1 MKFVV
6 DGMLGKLAKWLK
18 ILGFDVAYDNKAED
32 SALVRLAR
40 KQGCVLLTR
49 DVRLQEEA
57 GDIPSL
63 FIESEKWQ
71 EQVEQ
76 VLGDLNLQ
84 RLARPYSRCISC
96 NIELK
101 NLPKKKAKNLVAPFI
116 LERAASF
123 AICPE
128 CGRVFWPGTH
138 FEDMDSKLAKILR
151 KKGNRAAGK
160 KSKHKP
166 PSRNNRIM
174 E

>member
-18 ILGFDVAYDNKAED
+18 ILGLDVVYDNKAED

-40 KQGCVLLTR
+40 KQGRVLLTR
-49 DVRLQEEA
+49 DVRLQEGA

-63 FIESEKWQ
+63 FIESEKWG

-76 VLGDLNLQ
+76 VLRELNL
-84 RLARPYSRCISC
+84 RPEVKPYSRCLQC
-96 NIELK
+96 NVELK
-101 NLPKKKAKNLVAPFI
+101 KLPRGGAKNLVAPFV
-116 LERAASF
+116 LEKAASF

-151 KKGNRAAGK
+151 KKGSRAAGK
-160 KSKHKP
+160 KSQHKP
-166 PSRNNRIM
+166 PGRNNRIM

>member
-18 ILGFDVAYDNKAED
+18 ILGFDVVYDNKAED

-40 KQGCVLLTR
+40 KQGRVLLTR
-49 DVRLQEEA
+49 DVRLQEGA

-63 FIESEKWQ
+63 FIKSQEWQ

-76 VLGDLNLQ
+76 VLREMNLHPEVK
-84 RLARPYSRCISC
+84 PYSRCLQC
-96 NIELK
+96 NVELK
-101 NLPKKKAKNLVAPFI
+101 KLPRGGAKNLVAPFVV
-116 LERAASF
+116 EKASSF
-123 AICPE
+123 AICSE

-151 KKGNRAAGK
+151 KKGNWAAGK

-166 PSRNNRIM
+166 PGRKTRIM